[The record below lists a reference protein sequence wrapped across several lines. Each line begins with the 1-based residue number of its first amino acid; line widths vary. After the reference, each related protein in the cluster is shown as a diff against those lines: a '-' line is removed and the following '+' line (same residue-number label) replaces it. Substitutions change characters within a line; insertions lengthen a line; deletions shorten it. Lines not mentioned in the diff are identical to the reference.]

1 MKEIDQANINIDK
14 IENLGKDPEYFI
26 YEYFEEIKRQVD
38 WRREDLKLK
47 IDTYSNEIIH
57 SIESAKKNCFLLAT
71 KVNQLSK
78 EIENCKNELNKLIH
92 HFNIIDPTNENK
104 LVEIEKNGI
113 SLNESLAKK
122 LAEYKDSLL
131 DNKKYLFIFKETP
144 IDDFFGHFNVIKKV
158 NYVFCIFLFELVSVI

>member
-1 MKEIDQANINIDK
+1 M
-14 IENLGKDPEYFI
+14 
-26 YEYFEEIKRQVD
+26 
-38 WRREDLKLK
+38 K
-47 IDTYSNEIIH
+47 IDTYSDEIIH

-122 LAEYKDSLL
+122 TSR
-131 DNKKYLFIFKETP
+131 I
-144 IDDFFGHFNVIKKV
+144 
-158 NYVFCIFLFELVSVI
+158 